1 MSETNYQD
9 YYFLFKVNGQY
20 YPYSL
25 PVVPVNKQVLQDVVT
40 HMQATAFPQVPIEAI
55 SIEAYLPLV
64 NVDGAATYLVQYV
77 KNNEDVKQWTEL
89 QVEGGLNTID
99 KVAEV
104 VGFLLDEHNLPDGA
118 VVVTEWNLY
127 SSD

>member
-1 MSETNYQD
+1 MNETNYQD
-9 YYFLFKVNGQY
+9 HYFLFKVNEEY

-40 HMQATAFPQVPIEAI
+40 HMQASAFPQVPTEAI
-55 SIEAYLPLV
+55 SIETCLPFV
-64 NVDGAATYLVQYV
+64 GVEGAATYLVQYV
-77 KNNEDVKQWTEL
+77 KNNEGVKQWTEL

-118 VVVTEWNLY
+118 VVVTEWKLY
-127 SSD
+127 SD

>member
-1 MSETNYQD
+1 MNETNYQD
-9 YYFLFKVNGQY
+9 YYFLFKVNEEY

-40 HMQATAFPQVPIEAI
+40 HMQASAFLQVPTEAI
-55 SIEAYLPLV
+55 SIETCLPFIGV
-64 NVDGAATYLVQYV
+64 EGAATYLIQYV
-77 KNNEDVKQWTEL
+77 KSNEVVKQWTEL

-104 VGFLLDEHNLPDGA
+104 VGFLLNEHDLQDGEI
-118 VVVTEWNLY
+118 VVLGWNLL
-127 SSD
+127 SD